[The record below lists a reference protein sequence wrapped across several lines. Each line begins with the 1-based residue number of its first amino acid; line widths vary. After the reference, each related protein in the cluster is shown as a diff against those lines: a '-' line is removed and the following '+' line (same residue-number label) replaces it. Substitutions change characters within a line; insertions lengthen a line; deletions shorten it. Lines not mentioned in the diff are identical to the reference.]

1 MSKSCKETLKQTAF
15 DFQNPIVKCNTT
27 DLKTGR
33 PAVYF
38 ICLRYVL
45 L

>member
-1 MSKSCKETLKQTAF
+1 MSKSCEETLKHKAF
-15 DFQNPIVKCNTT
+15 DFQNPIVKCNTI

-38 ICLRYVL
+38 ICLLYVL
-45 L
+45 F